1 MRRGLPGRISLGFA
15 KLFEQLATIR
25 LGPRTSRGRRAPLYA
40 CLAACLL
47 TGCLLAGC
55 TGNGPRPAP
64 AAAPGVE
71 GAYYRIGPGDMLQLF
86 VWRNEELNREVP
98 VRPDGRI
105 SVPLVED
112 VEAAGKTPTELSR
125 SLEQRLSEYIRDPIV
140 TVIVSKFAGTFDQQ
154 IRVIGEAQK
163 PQAIPYRD
171 RMTLLD
177 VMISVGGLT
186 EFASGNRAIV
196 SRNSGSEH
204 KQYVV
209 RLDDLIRDGDI
220 DANIEMVP
228 GDILIIPRR
237 YL

>member
-1 MRRGLPGRISLGFA
+1 
-15 KLFEQLATIR
+15 
-25 LGPRTSRGRRAPLYA
+25 
-40 CLAACLL
+40 
-47 TGCLLAGC
+47 
-55 TGNGPRPAP
+55 
-64 AAAPGVE
+64 
-71 GAYYRIGPGDMLQLF
+71 MLQLF
-86 VWRNEELNREVP
+86 VWRNEELSREVP

-125 SLEQRLSEYIRDPIV
+125 NLEQRLSEYIRDPIV
-140 TVIVSKFAGTFDQQ
+140 TIIVSKFAGTFDQQ

-186 EFASGNRAIV
+186 EFASGNRAV
-196 SRNSGSEH
+196 VTRNSGSEH
-204 KQYVV
+204 KQYIV